1 MMIYDIYDRIFIY
14 LYDHIISKTITK
26 ILATREV
33 RMYDVMRPHP
43 NILATREVRKKHT
56 DW

>member
-1 MMIYDIYDRIFIY
+1 MIYDIYDRIFIY
-14 LYDHIISKTITK
+14 SYDHFISKTISK

-33 RMYDVMRPHP
+33 RIYDVMRPHP
-43 NILATREVRKKHT
+43 NILATREVRTKHT